1 MNKYSIGIEL
11 LAIGSQKDMSTYLT
25 AAEYAALNEDLIG
38 FTDEQYS
45 SLKELLNDICNRY
58 GIAYDRQHII
68 GHDEY
73 NPKKS
78 DPGEL
83 FDWEKLFPRYRA
95 FYQRY
100 SDDRYLYRNSA
111 DACIVWPTGTMHF
124 CQPVPKISPCTD
136 HDRNFGVFGFDQV
149 QQECI
154 VPVIWK
160 RQPLYQ
166 PD

>member
-1 MNKYSIGIEL
+1 MTTLLLAVIYIMFIGIGVPDSL
-11 LAIGSQKDMSTYLT
+11 FGVAWPAVSQ
-25 AAEYAALNEDLIG
+25 
-38 FTDEQYS
+38 
-45 SLKELLNDICNRY
+45 
-58 GIAYDRQHII
+58 YDA
-68 GHDEY
+68 
-73 NPKKS
+73 
-78 DPGEL
+78 

-136 HDRNFGVFGFDQV
+136 YNRNFGVFGFDQV